1 MPEMS
6 ELRRRI
12 LMRPAACSLVIH
24 AMSPCSCTGSPR
36 CNSASLAL
44 RTGRRGWELVWVADL
59 GEFAA
64 DAMTWRRMPGRGV
77 RRQRHGLPGGAAVG
91 DCHGPAGTGGGARSL
106 SWSGASCVVS
116 CPGWSAADA
125 SVAVGCLGGWYW
137 LGPGP
142 GSVRYAV
149 RCCGLIAAGYAGS
162 RARPVPGRRAQVAA
176 QRIEQGRG
184 HQCHRGDRDRSR
196 EAEELGC
203 QLEQGCGDSADQD
216 RGGRAGHGP
225 LNHVARL
232 CADVGQ
238 AGEPCRLRVVPDD
251 DGSHFASLVTSCAQP
266 ARRP

>member
-1 MPEMS
+1 MLQFRRLPSHGGGLAPYPESPARQVYSGVATTRALPKADMRCRSGRAARPRCCSLRQPQKTCQRVRIHCDLRQHPNLQLDLDCSENAEMS
-6 ELRRRI
+6 ELRRCI
-12 LMRPAACSLVIH
+12 LMRRAACSLVIH

-36 CNSASLAL
+36 CNAASLAL

-77 RRQRHGLPGGAAVG
+77 RRQRHGLPGGAAIG
-91 DCHGPAGTGGGARSL
+91 DCPGPAGTGGGARSL

-149 RCCGLIAAGYAGS
+149 RCW
-162 RARPVPGRRAQVAA
+162 RACR
-176 QRIEQGRG
+176 
-184 HQCHRGDRDRSR
+184 C
-196 EAEELGC
+196 
-203 QLEQGCGDSADQD
+203 
-216 RGGRAGHGP
+216 
-225 LNHVARL
+225 RL
-232 CADVGQ
+232 CGFPGQ
-238 AGEPCRLRVVPDD
+238 TGAWPPCAG
-251 DGSHFASLVTSCAQP
+251 GGAAN
-266 ARRP
+266 